1 VLFTIRNSFE
11 DADFPAL
18 YEIEKEC
25 FPPEFRWAEPV
36 FKQEVMAAR
45 QRKLV
50 WVAYIGSKIAGFL
63 VAGQEGNKLS
73 METCNT
79 SRIHRRKGV
88 ASKLIAAYEKAAKQ
102 RGIKEVKLEVYTE
115 NPAQILYFG
124 LGYRV
129 SGFKRNYY
137 GLKRHAVSMSKKLT

>member
-1 VLFTIRNSFE
+1 MLFSIRNSFE
-11 DADFPAL
+11 DRELASL
-18 YEIEKEC
+18 YEIETEC

-36 FKQEVMAAR
+36 FKQEVLAAR
-45 QRKLV
+45 QQRLV

-73 METCNT
+73 METCNV
-79 SRIHRRKGV
+79 SRFHRRKGI

-102 RGIKEVKLEVYTE
+102 RGVKEVKLEVFTE
-115 NPAQILYFG
+115 NPAQILYFE

-137 GLKRHAVSMSKKLT
+137 GLKRHAVSMSKKL